1 MGLLNLKSLGE
12 ECGEMTIFMLVEM
25 QNGTGTM
32 ETSMESSKKIIKRTT
47 IWPSSPASVY
57 SQEFKVDLE
66 EVFVSPR
73 S

>member
-47 IWPSSPASVY
+47 I
-57 SQEFKVDLE
+57 
-66 EVFVSPR
+66 
-73 S
+73 